1 MSGAHSRSPARW
13 IAALLWRS
21 YWGLPTVMVAA
32 AVPVIALLLH
42 ADAKGAGDAIAAL
55 GWPFDFGGSAAQSL
69 ASSLVTLY
77 GALVTLY
84 FSISLVVLTLAA
96 GNLGVRLI
104 DRWISR
110 RATRVTL
117 GLLMVGLVWAVLAL
131 LAVDPDASGARTA
144 RATVV
149 TLALLT
155 VPLLCWLSYALNDLG
170 RTIHVDTAI
179 AALGADAAD
188 EAQPYSNTC
197 ATGPAIDWEAGEP
210 VVARRSGYI
219 ETIDLDAIARIAE
232 SCDGVFRAETGQG
245 AFVMEGDTLGTAIG
259 CDEAARHRIG
269 SRFAI
274 GSFRSAPQG
283 AVFFVRLLVEIAAR
297 ALSPAVNDF
306 YTARACVDTLGPV
319 MAAHGCLAQR
329 EQWISGEGDDPRLLI
344 TPLRFAAIFDAPL
357 AALRQSAAP
366 YPEVASRLLDIY
378 GRVLARKLDP
388 VVRDLITEHRAV
400 LLAHACDKAETETDR
415 RALVDAAQA

>member
-1 MSGAHSRSPARW
+1 MNRVHSRSPAHW

-21 YWGLPTVMVAA
+21 YWGLPTAMVAV
-32 AVPVIALLLH
+32 AVPIIALLLH
-42 ADAKGAGDAIAAL
+42 ADAKGAGNALAAL

-131 LAVDPDASGARTA
+131 LSVDPDASGARTA

-149 TLALLT
+149 SLALLT
-155 VPLLCWLSYALNDLG
+155 VPLLCWLSYALHDLG

-188 EAQPYSNTC
+188 EAQPYSRACDSGPTLDWD
-197 ATGPAIDWEAGEP
+197 TGEQ
-210 VVARRSGYI
+210 VLARRSGYI
-219 ETIDLDAIARIAE
+219 ETVDLNAMARIAE
-232 SCDGVFRAETGQG
+232 SCGGYFRAETGQG
-245 AFVMEGDTLGTAIG
+245 AFVMDGDTLGTAVR
-259 CDEAARHRIG
+259 CDEAARQRIG

-319 MAAHGCLAQR
+319 MAAHGCLPQH
-329 EQWISGEGDDPRLLI
+329 EQWIAGESGDARLLI
-344 TPLRFAAIFDAPL
+344 APLRFAAIFDAPL

-378 GRVLARKLDP
+378 GRVLARPLDP
-388 VVRDLITEHRAV
+388 MVRDMITDHRAV
-400 LLAHACDKAETETDR
+400 LLAHACDKAETDTDR
-415 RALVDAAQA
+415 RALIDAAQA